1 MAKIELYFG
10 NLLPCIQ
17 NLSN

>member
-17 NLSN
+17 NWSN